1 MRRRDR
7 LPYLLAALVAA
18 VLFVKALEL
27 EVESA
32 FGPGPGVFPQ
42 IAAGATLAIAVALT
56 LIPALSRD
64 SDAAAAKPVLARA
77 ERRTFLLTM
86 AALPLMVIGS
96 AWLGFL
102 VTCVLV
108 ALLLCWAAEGRSPLG
123 ALAFGLACGVV
134 GTIGLGHLMHIDIPY
149 GAADSLLLGL
159 VR

>member
-1 MRRRDR
+1 
-7 LPYLLAALVAA
+7 
-18 VLFVKALEL
+18 
-27 EVESA
+27 
-32 FGPGPGVFPQ
+32 
-42 IAAGATLAIAVALT
+42 
-56 LIPALSRD
+56 
-64 SDAAAAKPVLARA
+64 
-77 ERRTFLLTM
+77 
-86 AALPLMVIGS
+86 
-96 AWLGFL
+96 